1 MHIYSIYYLKYIIL
15 CIFNGFLIWYIYI
28 YIFLVYYARCRIYL
42 QYSSGIEREEKKDV
56 MIMFHANGFHGQRAY
71 IYIKI

>member
-1 MHIYSIYYLKYIIL
+1 MV
-15 CIFNGFLIWYIYI
+15 YIYI